1 MATGTQ
7 RAKVIVEYY
16 GPGDYLL
23 MLPNGDVQAAGTHAQ
38 AESKAKAYF
47 RKKAGKNGIVIGV
60 IEWRNRE
67 PKLPS

>member
-1 MATGTQ
+1 MTTK

-47 RKKAGKNGIVIGV
+47 KRNTGKNDITVGT